1 MLSNIGNSRNSRTVK
16 RSRMRGGGKV
26 NPAGLRNKNCFSRST
41 DCLSKVTSIIV
52 VEGCVAKWLDHM
64 IESLYSV
71 GYFFFFSI
79 DELVTTH
86 CGYLHYL
93 HSPFESIDFFSSLF
107 PPSTFFIFFFFSS
120 FSVSTETEHFVDK
133 FKRSFFQLRNKGL
146 GHDEEPAGMKK
157 YKWRCER
164 EARLHFALSCASFHF
179 FRQGSTAR
187 AVLIRHSSVFSSSWL
202 SVMKFH
208 RNFCLQKEKE
218 NYCDPLVT
226 PVCSSLPLVLYACYV
241 FANYWRII
249 YCCPC

>member
-1 MLSNIGNSRNSRTVK
+1 
-16 RSRMRGGGKV
+16 
-26 NPAGLRNKNCFSRST
+26 
-41 DCLSKVTSIIV
+41 
-52 VEGCVAKWLDHM
+52 M

-71 GYFFFFSI
+71 GYFFFSFGLTSWWLPIVDMEPSSI
-79 DELVTTH
+79 N
-86 CGYLHYL
+86 L

-107 PPSTFFIFFFFSS
+107 PPSNFSFFFFSF

-133 FKRSFFQLRNKGL
+133 FKRPFFQLRNKGL

-208 RNFCLQKEKE
+208 RNFCLQKE
-218 NYCDPLVT
+218 NTAT
-226 PVCSSLPLVLYACYV
+226 PWWRQSVQVC
-241 FANYWRII
+241 R
-249 YCCPC
+249 

>member
-1 MLSNIGNSRNSRTVK
+1 
-16 RSRMRGGGKV
+16 
-26 NPAGLRNKNCFSRST
+26 
-41 DCLSKVTSIIV
+41 
-52 VEGCVAKWLDHM
+52 
-64 IESLYSV
+64 
-71 GYFFFFSI
+71 
-79 DELVTTH
+79 
-86 CGYLHYL
+86 
-93 HSPFESIDFFSSLF
+93 
-107 PPSTFFIFFFFSS
+107 
-120 FSVSTETEHFVDK
+120 
-133 FKRSFFQLRNKGL
+133 
-146 GHDEEPAGMKK
+146 MKK